1 MPDCPTYNEF
11 IYSFGTVRSVTTIC
25 FTNACV
31 THSQPASPRAASWL
45 LPQSICHDVAH
56 AHMCMCANMLI
67 REGAFVRTAAQDM
80 QVYTLIRQAGGIF
93 FTGGDQWL
101 YVSWWNNTLVSQG
114 TRSTDQS
121 TTHTRAHQSN
131 A

>member
-1 MPDCPTYNEF
+1 
-11 IYSFGTVRSVTTIC
+11 
-25 FTNACV
+25 
-31 THSQPASPRAASWL
+31 
-45 LPQSICHDVAH
+45 
-56 AHMCMCANMLI
+56 MCMCANMLI

-121 TTHTRAHQSN
+121 TTHTHQSN